1 MEILIA
7 ERLRGLREETG
18 RTQQEVVDELQELT
32 GEIVSRQ
39 TVSKY
44 ENGSISPP
52 YEMLV
57 AFSRVIPCYH

>member
-32 GEIVSRQ
+32 GEIVSR
-39 TVSKY
+39 
-44 ENGSISPP
+44 
-52 YEMLV
+52 
-57 AFSRVIPCYH
+57 